1 MHILMENQKDKK
13 QEEEDE
19 FGYCGTPDFSQFSR
33 DIENLR
39 NAGLPKW
46 KYYWE
51 VLKALRKLL

>member
-1 MHILMENQKDKK
+1 MENQKDKK
-13 QEEEDE
+13 QEEDDE
-19 FGYCGTPDFSQFSR
+19 FVCGTPDFSQFSR

-51 VLKALRKLL
+51 VLKVLRKLI